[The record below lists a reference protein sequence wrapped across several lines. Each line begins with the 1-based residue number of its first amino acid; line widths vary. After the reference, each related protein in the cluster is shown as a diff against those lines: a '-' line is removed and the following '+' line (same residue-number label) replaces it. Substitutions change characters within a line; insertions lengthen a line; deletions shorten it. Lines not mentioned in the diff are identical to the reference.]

1 MVMRSKLIVVIAEIW
16 LPAIGAGIF
25 IAWAIGAWYGGNK
38 ALSIWLA
45 FGGAVCLLLLG
56 ALQWRQAIRD
66 APRDAPAKSD
76 KPDRPWISVDVSLVG
91 PLAYDDKGWDAGK
104 RWHIPVQYE
113 LKNTGSNPAV
123 GVDMTAAILPFMLS
137 IWPPDSLKDGVR
149 QGRLIPGTDA
159 AAELRS
165 MCDRF
170 ADFRSSF
177 PSDGRTLFGDKTMR
191 GTFTLNGD
199 PARFDAAKNNTA
211 FSGNFL
217 ILVCATYRFVT
228 EEKMHQTA
236 EAFALFRPNGKINI
250 EGETIPLIELGF
262 VAQPMGGSFAN

>member
-1 MVMRSKLIVVIAEIW
+1 MEVAVVWLLVVAPLLIGVGATIWWGNGNKIVALWTVVAGVIALVI
-16 LPAIGAGIF
+16 AG
-25 IAWAIGAWYGGNK
+25 G
-38 ALSIWLA
+38 
-45 FGGAVCLLLLG
+45 
-56 ALQWRQAIRD
+56 LQIQNIISSKESQT
-66 APRDAPAKSD
+66 AKPD
-76 KPDRPWISVDVSLVG
+76 NPDRPWIAVDVSLVG

-104 RWHIPVQYE
+104 RWHIPIQYE
-113 LKNTGSNPAV
+113 LKNTSSNPAL
-123 GVDMTAAILPFMLS
+123 GVDMTAAILPFMFS

-149 QGRLIPGTDA
+149 QGQPIPGTDT

-165 MCDRF
+165 MCGRF

-177 PSDGRTLFGDKTMR
+177 PLDGRTLFRDKTMR

-199 PARFDAAKNNTA
+199 PARFDAAKNTTA

-250 EGETIPLIELGF
+250 EGETIPLNELGF